1 MIVSPFSAKNST
13 EEDVQRISKVCQNH
27 ELQYQYT
34 HKLSHSILAAI
45 HTFDR
50 DNTKG
55 TARNDK
61 LGASCGTLV
70 TLISFPSMGSH

>member
-13 EEDVQRISKVCQNH
+13 EEDVQRISKV
-27 ELQYQYT
+27 
-34 HKLSHSILAAI
+34 
-45 HTFDR
+45 FDR

-55 TARNDK
+55 TTWNDK